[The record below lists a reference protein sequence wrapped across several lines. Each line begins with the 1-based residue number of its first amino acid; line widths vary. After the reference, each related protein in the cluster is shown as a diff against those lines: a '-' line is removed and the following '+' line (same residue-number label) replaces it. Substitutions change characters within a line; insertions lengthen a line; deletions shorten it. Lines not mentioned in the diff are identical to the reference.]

1 MPESRGPHASLSKA
15 ARSPN
20 IEMSDAHER
29 WIRYVNTI
37 VAEIDL
43 TEGTAEQRKELGHAL
58 QFWEEQHPEISEIK
72 GLNEL
77 LGGHYPP
84 LVPSG
89 PIFYLWNG
97 PKYRLPNHH
106 SFGKLCPKKIPRI
119 RKRRSFGR
127 SKRSCRKLL
136 STGLAWAKRN
146 VVTDILP
153 GFKGGERKGTMRSSV
168 SIRSAEES
176 SSLLACQSHRPL
188 Q

>member
-84 LVPSG
+84 LVPSRADIVSLEW
-89 PIFYLWNG
+89 PQISIAQSSFVREAL
-97 PKYRLPNHH
+97 PKENSTHTKETLVRSLEALLPE
-106 SFGKLCPKKIPRI
+106 SYCPQ
-119 RKRRSFGR
+119 
-127 SKRSCRKLL
+127 
-136 STGLAWAKRN
+136 
-146 VVTDILP
+146 D
-153 GFKGGERKGTMRSSV
+153 
-168 SIRSAEES
+168 
-176 SSLLACQSHRPL
+176 
-188 Q
+188 